1 MIDMSWTT
9 TPALVAGVLVARP
22 AAAGSACAAPV
33 APLPAAVP
41 APVYGTRVPSARLRA
56 LTGGM
61 PFGAGTAADERHP
74 GAQNDIQN
82 KSTLG
87 IHSPGRP
94 LS

>member
-1 MIDMSWTT
+1 MISTNWTT

-22 AAAGSACAAPV
+22 AAAGGACAAHVAAPTV
-33 APLPAAVP
+33 ARRAPLA
-41 APVYGTRVPSARLRA
+41 GTRVPAARLRA
-56 LTGGM
+56 LTGAM
-61 PFGAGTAADERHP
+61 PFGAGTAADERHIDD
-74 GAQNDIQN
+74 NSTQN

>member
-1 MIDMSWTT
+1 MIDMTWTT
-9 TPALVAGVLVARP
+9 TPALVAGALAARP
-22 AAAGSACAAPV
+22 AAVRACAATV
-33 APLPAAVP
+33 ATPPAVAP
-41 APVYGTRVPSARLRA
+41 APVHGTRLPSARLRA

-61 PFGAGTAADERHP
+61 PFGAGTDEQHV
-74 GAQNDIQN
+74 QN